1 MDINA
6 MEVNKDVDG
15 TVEDDIND
23 RADEYFQFITPTLM
37 GKVNDNM
44 NNSIRRYDLNELKT
58 YEVMF
63 ADLKT
68 NPDGTYTVL
77 WVDYKTGSVECVVI
91 KSKTS
96 TTAAITKTLVDR
108 GVNKLPWS
116 TTLIYDG
123 DGANNAL
130 SEALSKIGIATMLGV
145 PYRQSLNFAERI
157 IGNISHIAK
166 KAVINAK
173 LTPN

>member
-1 MDINA
+1 MERTHSSTPHEQGKHDKGDEGEWQMTPIDQQRVVKSVEVTEGIERNAEEDINQR
-6 MEVNKDVDG
+6 V
-15 TVEDDIND
+15 
-23 RADEYFQFITPTLM
+23 DEYFQFITPTLM

-96 TTAAITKTLVDR
+96 TTAALVKIMVDR

-116 TTLIYDG
+116 TTLIYNG
-123 DGANNAL
+123 DGANNRRT
-130 SEALSKIGIATMLGV
+130 K
-145 PYRQSLNFAERI
+145 
-157 IGNISHIAK
+157 
-166 KAVINAK
+166 
-173 LTPN
+173 